1 MNLSI
6 IKNNFIFYL
15 LFFLPFT
22 FIIGI
27 AITELVVLIII
38 VFFFIK
44 NKDKKLFKNSLFIF
58 LILISFYFAIN
69 SAVQIQHNDLK
80 ISSIFHWRFAL
91 FSLSIFY
98 FLNEFKINKKIQNE
112 NILKYFILILFFI
125 FFDSFFQFFNGKN
138 ILGYKIISDRISS
151 MFGDELI
158 LGSFLIKI
166 LPLFL
171 WLYLLSNNQFKE
183 RNFTIL
189 FFSLY
194 FIVIYLSAGRTAF
207 ASLVI
212 FIFLILILIP
222 NLRKIF
228 LFSFLIM
235 IMFLTLSF
243 FFKIGKSDPSNRLF
257 TKSFHQ
263 ITSYAYTDKNLRNNK
278 KPVKKNIQIF
288 SNTHTGHYT
297 LSWDLFKKNKVFGI
311 GPKGFRDYC
320 RSVNYNPAKGICS
333 THPHNTLV
341 QIFLETGILGGLVYI
356 FVLIFILYNC
366 ILCLMN
372 KKLDNLKKNSFT
384 LATIAIIINFFPFLP
399 SGNFFNNWISIMNYF
414 YIGIFLYS
422 LERVRAT
429 DVKLLNDR

>member
-6 IKNNFIFYL
+6 IKKNFIFYL

-22 FIIGI
+22 IIIGV

-38 VFFFIK
+38 VFFFFK
-44 NKDKKLFKNSLFIF
+44 NKNIKLFKNSFFIF

-125 FFDSFFQFFNGKN
+125 FFDSFFQFFYGEN
-138 ILGYKIISDRISS
+138 ILGYKIISNRISS
-151 MFGDELI
+151 VFKDELI

-171 WLYLLSNNQFKE
+171 WLYLLLNNKLKE
-183 RNFTIL
+183 KYFTTL
-189 FFSLY
+189 FLSLY

-207 ASLVI
+207 ALLI
-212 FIFLILILIP
+212 FFIFLILITIP

-228 LFSFLIM
+228 IFSFLIM
-235 IMFLTLSF
+235 IMFLAFSF
-243 FFKIGKSDPSNRLF
+243 FFKIGKSDPSFRLF
-257 TKSFHQ
+257 TKSFKQ
-263 ITSYAYTDKNLRNNK
+263 ITNNAYTNVKNNK
-278 KPVKKNIQIF
+278 KPVQKNFQIF
-288 SNTHTGHYT
+288 SKAHTGHYI

-372 KKLDNLKKNSFT
+372 KKLDNLKKNSFM
-384 LATIAIIINFFPFLP
+384 LASIAIIINFFPFLP
-399 SGNFFNNWISIMNYF
+399 SGNFFNNWISIINYYYIGF
-414 YIGIFLYS
+414 YIYNYNIL
-422 LERVRAT
+422 
-429 DVKLLNDR
+429 KI